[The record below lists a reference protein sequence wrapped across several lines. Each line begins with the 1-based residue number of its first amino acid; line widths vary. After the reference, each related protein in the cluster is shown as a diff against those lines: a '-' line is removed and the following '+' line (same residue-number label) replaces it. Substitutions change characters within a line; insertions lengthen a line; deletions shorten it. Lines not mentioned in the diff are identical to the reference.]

1 MPVSWT
7 PAAQKAFDTLKERVT
22 QEPVLLCPVLTN
34 PFELKVDTS
43 GYALG
48 AVLMQYSED
57 AKRHPVGFY
66 SSTLT
71 PAERNYDIYD
81 LELLAIVKALRH

>member
-1 MPVSWT
+1 MHPI
-7 PAAQKAFDTLKERVT
+7 
-22 QEPVLLCPVLTN
+22 LTH
-34 PFELKVDTS
+34 PFELEVDAS